1 MRLVHFGA
9 GVAAVVVVYGY
20 VVVVNF
26 VHILHGPR
34 TSTGLTAVS
43 GGLNQTFA
51 LSAIL
56 VLVAGSWMCRLLLR

>member
-20 VVVVNF
+20 VVAANF
-26 VHILHGPR
+26 VHILNGPR
-34 TSTGLTAVS
+34 TSTGLNAVS